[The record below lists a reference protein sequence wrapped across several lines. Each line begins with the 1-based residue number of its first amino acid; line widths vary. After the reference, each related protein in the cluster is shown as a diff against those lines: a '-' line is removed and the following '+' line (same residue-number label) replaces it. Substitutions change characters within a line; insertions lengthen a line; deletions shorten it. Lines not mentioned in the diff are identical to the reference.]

1 MNWIVLGAALP
12 SFVVA
17 WLAGFF
23 VRAWASRWGLV
34 DRPGHRKVHT
44 QPTPLGGGLAIWLGV
59 VAPLAAGSLSL
70 ALLPRHMATRSD
82 ARAQSLGGR
91 ENGTRVSDLR
101 EAAKQNGGGRDINI
115 HDAAPGGSSTAT
127 EGNSAVSGGERE
139 GAGEAANGTDSQAGL
154 KGATPRPGLAL
165 LWGPMGELLRRH
177 GAGMRYRMP
186 DLWALLG
193 GGTVLMLL
201 GLADDCYRLDW
212 RLRLAVQTAVAIVV
226 VSLGWQI
233 TLYTELRWLTGG
245 LTVLWIVGLVNA
257 FNMLDNMDGLSAGV
271 ASIASLLLA
280 AALLISPSAQ
290 DFRPQLFV
298 AGLLLVLVGSLVGFL
313 WHNRPPA
320 RLFMGD
326 AGSYFVGYCVAT
338 ATIMATY
345 TRDRLPTHAVLTPL
359 CVLAVP
365 LYDACTVVW
374 IRLREG
380 RSPFEGDKSH
390 LSHRLVELGMS
401 KGEAVLTIYLLTAT
415 CGLSALVLNQVN
427 EAGAWVILALVGCV
441 LLLVGILETFGRR
454 GRNGGA

>member
-1 MNWIVLGAALP
+1 MSWLVLGAVLP
-12 SFVVA
+12 SFLVA

-23 VRAWASRWGLV
+23 VRAWAPRWGFV

-44 QPTPLGGGLAIWLGV
+44 LPTPLGGGLAIWLGV
-59 VAPLAAGSLSL
+59 VAPLAAGSLL
-70 ALLPRHMATRSD
+70 LTLLPRHMANWSDSGARGLSGQQGHPRDANTRNVVKRNGHTQDRKILHAPARGSD
-82 ARAQSLGGR
+82 
-91 ENGTRVSDLR
+91 
-101 EAAKQNGGGRDINI
+101 
-115 HDAAPGGSSTAT
+115 TAGQ
-127 EGNSAVSGGERE
+127 GNSAVSAGARGGS
-139 GAGEAANGTDSQAGL
+139 GESASWADSQARLDAAEPSGGL
-154 KGATPRPGLAL
+154 GL
-165 LWGPMGELLRRH
+165 LWGPVRELVRRH
-177 GAGMRYRMP
+177 AAGMRYRMP
-186 DLWALLG
+186 HLWALLG

-201 GLADDCYRLDW
+201 GLADDRYRLDW
-212 RLRLAVQTAVAIVV
+212 RLRLAVQTAVAIFV

-233 TLYTELRWLTGG
+233 TLYTELRWLTAG

-280 AALLISPSAQ
+280 AALLISPSAH

-298 AGLLLVLVGSLVGFL
+298 AGLLLVLVGSLAGFL

-401 KGEAVLTIYLLTAT
+401 KVQAVLTIYLLTAT
-415 CGLSALVLNQVN
+415 CGLGALVFNQVN

-441 LLLVGILETFGRR
+441 LLLVGILETAGRR
-454 GRNGGA
+454 GRNGGT

>member
-1 MNWIVLGAALP
+1 MSWLVLGAMLP

-17 WLAGFF
+17 WAAGFL
-23 VRAWASRWGLV
+23 VRAWAPRWGLI

-44 QPTPLGGGLAIWLGV
+44 QPTALGGGLAIWLGMV
-59 VAPLAAGSLSL
+59 VPLAAGCLAL
-70 ALLPRHMATRSD
+70 ALLPDDAQWDHKSRDSNRSQQAGKLVGPD
-82 ARAQSLGGR
+82 RTARSTPLLAAAEDGGPS
-91 ENGTRVSDLR
+91 G
-101 EAAKQNGGGRDINI
+101 
-115 HDAAPGGSSTAT
+115 PGS
-127 EGNSAVSGGERE
+127 GERSRQRS
-139 GAGEAANGTDSQAGL
+139 GAQARGIDLGL
-154 KGATPRPGLAL
+154 VWRPL
-165 LWGPMGELLRRH
+165 ETLLRQH
-177 GAGMRYRMP
+177 AAGMRSRMP
-186 DLWALLG
+186 QLWALLG
-193 GGTVLMLL
+193 GGTVLVLL
-201 GLADDCYRLDW
+201 GLVDDRFRLDW
-212 RLRLAVQTAVAIVV
+212 RLRLAVQTAVAGFVV
-226 VSLGWQI
+226 GLGWQI
-233 TLYTELRWLTGG
+233 TLFTDLRWLTAG

-271 ASIASLLLA
+271 ASIASLVLA
-280 AALLISPSAQ
+280 AALLISPSAE

-298 AGLLLVLVGSLVGFL
+298 AGFLLVLVGSLAGFL

-326 AGSYFVGYCVAT
+326 AGSYFVGYCVAA

-401 KGEAVLTIYLLTAT
+401 KGQAVLTIYLLSAT
-415 CGLSALVLNQVN
+415 CGLGALVLNQVN
-427 EAGAWVILALVGCV
+427 EAGAWVILGLVGCV
-441 LLLVGILETFGRR
+441 LLLVGILETAGRR
-454 GRNGGA
+454 GRNGGTRTRAE